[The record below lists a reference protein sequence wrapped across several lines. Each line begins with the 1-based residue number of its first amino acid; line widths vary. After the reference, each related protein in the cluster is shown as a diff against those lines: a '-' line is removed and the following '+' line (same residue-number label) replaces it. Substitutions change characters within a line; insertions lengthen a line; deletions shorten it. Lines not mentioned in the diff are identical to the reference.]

1 MIGLELI
8 ELLLVKGEN
17 VVAVSRF
24 QSNDLMT
31 LKIHYPD
38 QLKLLVFE
46 FSLENKLG
54 NFFDENLWIK
64 TEIDVFISMAAMRDE
79 IPYANMEE
87 SDLVEHLYVNAVVPQ
102 IIIKELSPY
111 MLKKMYGR
119 ILIVSSIG
127 VKYGGGKNTYAYSMS
142 KSASE
147 FFPNESRQWV
157 ARNVTINVLR
167 PGIVDTPKFRI
178 GYHKNPD
185 DADERINLIPAK
197 RSAKYSEIVSS
208 ILWLTSKENSYMTG
222 QIIAVSGGE

>member
-24 QSNDLMT
+24 ESNDLKN

-38 QLKLLVFE
+38 QLNLLIFE
-46 FSLENKLG
+46 FSLENKLR
-54 NFFDENLWIK
+54 NFFNKNPSIK
-64 TEIDVFISMAAMRDE
+64 SEIDVFISMAALRDE
-79 IPYANMEE
+79 MPYADMDEI
-87 SDLVEHLYVNAVVPQ
+87 DLVKHLYVNAVVPQ

-111 MLKKMYGR
+111 MLKKMFGR

-127 VKYGGGKNTYAYSMS
+127 VKFGGGKNTYPYSMS

-157 ARNVTINVLR
+157 TRNVTINVLR

-185 DADERINLIPAK
+185 DAEQRIQLIPAK
-197 RSAKYSEIVSS
+197 RSAKCSEIVSS
-208 ILWLTSKENSYMTG
+208 ILWITSKENSYMTG